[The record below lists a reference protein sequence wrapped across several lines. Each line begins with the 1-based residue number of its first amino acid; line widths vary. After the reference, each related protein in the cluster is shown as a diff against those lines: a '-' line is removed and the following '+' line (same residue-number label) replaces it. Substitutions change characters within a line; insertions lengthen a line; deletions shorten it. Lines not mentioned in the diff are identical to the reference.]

1 MYRISKEFHF
11 SASHQLD
18 HLPEG
23 HQCARM
29 HGHNYVVIV
38 ELEHDELNTDGFVV
52 DYGKLDSF
60 KEFIDEI
67 FEHRHLNEVLDS
79 GLATTAE
86 NLAKYFYDLLRNEY
100 YGVGYYWLVSAVTV
114 KETDKTA
121 ARYSVD

>member
-38 ELEHDELNTDGFVV
+38 ELDHYELNIDGFVV
-52 DYGKLDSF
+52 DYGKLDPF
-60 KEFIDEI
+60 KEFIDEK
-67 FEHRHLNEVLDS
+67 FEHRNLNEVLGS
-79 GLATTAE
+79 GIETTAE
-86 NLAKYFYDLLRNEY
+86 NLAKYFYDTLRDDD
-100 YGVGYYWLVSAVTV
+100 YGVGYYSLVSAVTV

-121 ARYSVD
+121 ARYSLD